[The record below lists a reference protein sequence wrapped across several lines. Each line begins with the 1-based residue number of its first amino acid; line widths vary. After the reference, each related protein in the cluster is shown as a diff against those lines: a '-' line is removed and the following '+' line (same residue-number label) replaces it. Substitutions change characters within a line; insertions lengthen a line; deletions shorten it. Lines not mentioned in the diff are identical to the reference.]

1 MNYYGIP
8 YLQTKLLQ
16 KQIRVQKRYW
26 YYEQKNNTLDFGIST
41 PPALKYYNSIV
52 GWCAKGVDAL
62 ADRLD
67 FYGFRDDVFDLTQIY
82 EQNNRDILFNSAI
95 LGALIA
101 SCSFIYISEDE
112 SGYPRLQVIDAYDA
126 TGIINPVTQMLD
138 EGYAILQRDEFG
150 LPVKEAYFTYEYTA
164 YYEGGQLVDTVYN
177 KAPYPLLVPM
187 IFRPDSKRPFG
198 HSRIS
203 RACMAH
209 VQSAV
214 RTLKRSEISAE
225 FYSFPQKYV
234 TGIDDSAQESLDKW
248 AAAMSAMM
256 KFGLNEDGTDHVKVG
271 QFSQQSMSPHTEQLK
286 MFASLFAG
294 EVGLTLDDLGF
305 PQSNPSSYEAI
316 KASHENLR
324 LTAKA
329 AHKSFNVGILNAGY
343 LAACVRDDYKYQR
356 SQITITKPV
365 WLPPFQADASMLGGI
380 GDAIMKINQS
390 YPDYLTADKLLEL
403 TGI

>member
-8 YLQTKLLQ
+8 FLQTKLLL
-16 KQIRVQKRYW
+16 KRIRVGKRYR
-26 YYEQKNNTLDFGIST
+26 YYEMKNNVFDFGISS
-41 PPALKYYNSIV
+41 PPELKYFNSVV

-62 ADRLD
+62 ADRLE
-67 FYGFRDDVFDLTQIY
+67 FYGFKNDVFGLGEIYDL
-82 EQNNRDILFNSAI
+82 NNKDILFNSAI

-101 SCSFIYISEDE
+101 SCSFIYISEGED
-112 SGYPRLQVIDAYDA
+112 GFPRLQVIDGDDA

-138 EGYAILQRDEFG
+138 EGYAVLERDIYG
-150 LPVKEAYFTYEYTA
+150 NPTKEAYFTYEFTA
-164 YYEGGQLVDTVYN
+164 FYEGGELVEERPN

-187 IFRPDSKRPFG
+187 IFRPDAKRPFG

-203 RACMAH
+203 RACMSITG
-209 VQSAV
+209 SAL
-214 RTLKRSEISAE
+214 RTIKRSEIAAE

-234 TGIDDSAQESLDKW
+234 TGVDDSAEQLDKW
-248 AAAMSAMM
+248 SAAMSAMM
-256 KFGLNEDGTDHVKVG
+256 KFTLNEDGTDHVKLG
-271 QFSQQSMSPHTEQLK
+271 QFAQQSMTPHTEQLR

-324 LTAKA
+324 LTANA
-329 AHKSFNVGILNAGY
+329 AQKSFNVGILNAGY
-343 LAACVRDDYKYQR
+343 LAACLRDDYKYQR
-356 SQITITKPV
+356 SQITITTPV
-365 WLPPFQADASMLGGI
+365 WLPPFKADVSMLSGI
-380 GDAIMKINQS
+380 GDAIMKINSS
-390 YPDYLTADKLLEL
+390 YPGYLTEEKLLEL